1 MFWELGVWICREA
14 KTWAV
19 TRLVEKPR
27 NWAIL
32 RKIQLISL
40 SAFWLQRSFYI
51 QCHKCQRGMWPLPTT
66 SFGRGTNR
74 QWRRERSN
82 PLVLLLVSRSHR
94 RPFPPSSTCS
104 ACSCSHRQFCCSSGC
119 QLGWWEA
126 RPGGNRGS
134 WQPLGSEGPTG
145 QLPTPSTRQPCCFLS
160 PAVLTTMW
168 ETGCLGK
175 HVSMLTVPESGTA
188 EVTVPYG

>member
-1 MFWELGVWICREA
+1 ML
-14 KTWAV
+14 
-19 TRLVEKPR
+19 
-27 NWAIL
+27 
-32 RKIQLISL
+32 L
-40 SAFWLQRSFYI
+40 SASL
-51 QCHKCQRGMWPLPTT
+51 
-66 SFGRGTNR
+66 
-74 QWRRERSN
+74 
-82 PLVLLLVSRSHR
+82 SHR

-104 ACSCSHRQFCCSSGC
+104 ACSCSHRQFFCSSGC

-126 RPGGNRGS
+126 RPGGYRGS

-145 QLPTPSTRQPCCFLS
+145 QLPTASTRQPCCFLS

-188 EVTVPYG
+188 EVGHGTVRLSSDEGSLIFLTWWQRWGRNLIFPVFL